1 MVRTTSVR
9 SRLRLRF
16 GGREN
21 VRDLSYPVY
30 NLISASDYPPYV
42 QVLMYLS

>member
-1 MVRTTSVR
+1 MVIATSVQ

-30 NLISASDYPPYV
+30 NLTSASDYPPYV
-42 QVLMYLS
+42 QGLMYLS